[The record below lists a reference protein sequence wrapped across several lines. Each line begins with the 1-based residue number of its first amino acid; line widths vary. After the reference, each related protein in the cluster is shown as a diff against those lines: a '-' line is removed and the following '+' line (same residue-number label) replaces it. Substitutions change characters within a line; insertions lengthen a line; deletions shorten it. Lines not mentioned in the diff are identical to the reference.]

1 MDMPRA
7 TKTTA
12 THTPDW
18 ADRLRSARV
27 MTGMS
32 QTEFARELGISQQRY
47 GLYETG
53 KTEPNIMC
61 WVDISRKLDVSLD
74 FLLKGD
80 RPTRR
85 SQAGE

>member
-7 TKTTA
+7 TKTAA

>member
-1 MDMPRA
+1 
-7 TKTTA
+7 
-12 THTPDW
+12 
-18 ADRLRSARV
+18 